1 MAALDANDLHI
12 RALFNSIGTVVIAVD
27 RAVQEQLNLINTD
40 TRFTPEQ
47 KEMVCERLMAAR
59 LLIVD
64 EMFKGF
70 ELCPPEEQPHDGGVA
85 ILYSSMAASK

>member
-47 KEMVCERLMAAR
+47 KEMVC
-59 LLIVD
+59 
-64 EMFKGF
+64 
-70 ELCPPEEQPHDGGVA
+70 VA
-85 ILYSSMAASK
+85 LT